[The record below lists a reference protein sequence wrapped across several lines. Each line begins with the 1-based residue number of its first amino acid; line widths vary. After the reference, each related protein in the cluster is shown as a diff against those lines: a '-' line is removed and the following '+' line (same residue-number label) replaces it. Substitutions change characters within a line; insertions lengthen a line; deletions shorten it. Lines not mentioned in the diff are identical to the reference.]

1 MILDYLGKKEAADA
15 FLSAIK
21 KVVKNNLEHP

>member
-15 FLSAIK
+15 FLGAIK
-21 KVVKNNLEHP
+21 RFLKIT